1 MRFTTALISS
11 LAGLA
16 MASPAARSDQSAN
29 ALQQR
34 GVLAELCIAAC
45 LASSCAIAPPV
56 CAACLV
62 TCLGTAN
69 DGGEVTL
76 DPVTLEK
83 AVEAEVEGYE
93 AQVVGA

>member
-1 MRFTTALISS
+1 MLFTTVLTSA

-16 MASPAARSDQSAN
+16 MASPAARMDQSIN
-29 ALQQR
+29 GLQQR

-45 LASSCAIAPPV
+45 LASACAAGPPA

-69 DGGEVTL
+69 DGGEVVL
-76 DPVTLEK
+76 DAITLEK
-83 AVEAEVEGYE
+83 AVVDKVEGYVPQITK
-93 AQVVGA
+93 A